1 MRGEKAP
8 RASRVIG
15 RTMDAREWKDFYARE
30 REALGEYGL
39 RDLVERAP
47 AVEARRGGALI
58 FPHTRLRE
66 SGLLVAAVARA
77 VVRSGA
83 SEVLALGVLHQGR
96 REDAALIARARDGD
110 AEAVVTMRRV
120 HGPHIP
126 GDRGHW
132 TDEYSLDNFHALVDA
147 AASADRVAPPKIV
160 ARFPFLVGAHPDSLI
175 GIDDLHVVV
184 ARGAVVVATT
194 DAVHHGV
201 GYGTPTPELRA
212 IDDPASLEF
221 ARSCV
226 ADGFALLA
234 ARRYDEFAR
243 HAAACRSDFRD
254 NGPVLAA
261 LLPPGLSSTIHAVT
275 LVDYAETLRSHAP
288 TWVAATLSQFVS
300 A

>member
-1 MRGEKAP
+1 
-8 RASRVIG
+8 
-15 RTMDAREWKDFYARE
+15 MDAREWKDFYARE
-30 REALGEYGL
+30 REALGGRGL

-47 AVEARRGGALI
+47 TVEARRGGALI

-110 AEAVVTMRRV
+110 AEAAVIMRRV
-120 HGPHIP
+120 HGPGIA

-132 TDEYSLDNFHALVDA
+132 ADEYSLDNFCALVDA
-147 AASADRVAPPKIV
+147 AAVADHVAPPKIV
-160 ARFPFLVGAHPDSLI
+160 ARFPFLVGADPDSLI
-175 GIDDLHVVV
+175 GIDDLHAVV

-194 DAVHHGV
+194 DPVHHGV
-201 GYGTPTPELRA
+201 GYGTPTSELRA
-212 IDDPASLEF
+212 LGDPASLEF
-221 ARSCV
+221 ARTCV
-226 ADGFALLA
+226 ADAFALLA
-234 ARRYDEFAR
+234 ARRYYEFAR
-243 HAAACRSDFRD
+243 HAADCRSDFRD

-261 LLPPGLSSTIHAVT
+261 LLPRGLSPMMHAVT
-275 LVDYAETLRSHAP
+275 LVDYADTLQSRAP
-288 TWVAATLSQFVS
+288 TWVAATLSEFVS